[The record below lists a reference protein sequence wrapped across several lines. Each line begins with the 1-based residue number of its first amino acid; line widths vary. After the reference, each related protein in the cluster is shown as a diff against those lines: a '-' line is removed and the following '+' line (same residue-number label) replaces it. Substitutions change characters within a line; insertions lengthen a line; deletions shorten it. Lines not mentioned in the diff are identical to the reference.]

1 MIFWF
6 IYFFTSIAISFS
18 ISALFKYR
26 LNKYLFFFI
35 SLGIINA
42 VWFKVPGSNEIAPII
57 SILILENTILEA
69 HSFYRLLRPLSLFIF
84 LVLVIAMIFWLRRP
98 KN

>member
-1 MIFWF
+1 M
-6 IYFFTSIAISFS
+6 YFLTSIAISFS
-18 ISALFKYR
+18 ISGLFKYR
-26 LNKYLFFFI
+26 LKKYLFFFI

-42 VWFKVPGSNEIAPII
+42 VWFKVPGSIEIAPII

-69 HSFYRLLRPLSLFIF
+69 HSLYRLLRPLTLFIF
-84 LVLVIAMIFWLRRP
+84 FGLVVAIIFWLKRP